1 MLCVE
6 LQARAVEVELD
17 ASAALSLIVSN
28 AISNGDLSVLV
39 DDCRDL
45 LLPPQVKV
53 SHCFREAN
61 LCADALARLGSSW
74 YKKTESQERGKI
86 SQREKIEEKL
96 SVIALI
102 IKTECTDVYIPELIT
117 RIKITNSKNSTLYG
131 FNLYNQSL
139 HYTCLYT

>member
-1 MLCVE
+1 MGFAKVCLASSSLEAELWALREGLMLCVE

-74 YKKTESQERGKI
+74 SKKTES
-86 SQREKIEEKL
+86 
-96 SVIALI
+96 
-102 IKTECTDVYIPELIT
+102 
-117 RIKITNSKNSTLYG
+117 
-131 FNLYNQSL
+131 
-139 HYTCLYT
+139 